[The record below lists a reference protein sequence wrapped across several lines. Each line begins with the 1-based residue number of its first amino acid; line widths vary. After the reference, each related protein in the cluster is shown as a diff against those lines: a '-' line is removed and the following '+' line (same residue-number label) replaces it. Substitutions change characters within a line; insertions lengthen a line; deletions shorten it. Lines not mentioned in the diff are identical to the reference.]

1 MEIKLKEVTKKLK
14 GTTVIDHVTMEL
26 NSACVYGLCG
36 YNGSGKTMLMRLI
49 AGLIYPTS
57 GTVTINGKVLG
68 KEIDFPESI
77 GLLLENPA
85 FLEEHTAFRN
95 LLLLTE
101 IRHTASERIIRET
114 LHRAGLDANNPK
126 PYQKYSLG
134 MKQRLGIAAAI
145 VEQPDLIL
153 LDEPTNALDTEG
165 VDMLK
170 TIIRE
175 ERERGALV
183 VLASHDGEFLKSV
196 SDRICRVEKGHL
208 KEWKELS

>member
-1 MEIKLKEVTKKLK
+1 MEIKLNEVTKKIK
-14 GTTVIDHVTMEL
+14 GTTIIDHVTMEL
-26 NSACVYGLCG
+26 TSACVYGLCG

-57 GTVTINGKVLG
+57 GTVTINGNVLG

-85 FLEEHTAFRN
+85 FLGEHTAFQN
-95 LLLLTE
+95 LLLLTG
-101 IRHTASERIIRET
+101 IRHTTSEQMIKET
-114 LHRAGLDANNPK
+114 LYRVGLDADNPK

-145 VEQPDLIL
+145 VERPDLVL

-170 TIIRE
+170 AIVRE
-175 ERERGALV
+175 ERERGALI
-183 VLASHDGEFLKSV
+183 VLASHDGNFLESV
-196 SDRICRVEKGHL
+196 SDRICRVENGCI
-208 KEWKELS
+208 KEWKELL